1 MSSTANIACES
12 LEAYIDGELSAAESA
27 AFDRHIAT
35 CSACQT
41 QLEQQLRLRNRL
53 RTGLA
58 KPAAGDALR
67 RRILS
72 SLPQDRRVTA
82 QHRLPR
88 RQWFAMAAAACVAA
102 IFASSATLY
111 VVRPGAENEWQQAIL
126 NAHLRATMSGH
137 VIDVASSDRHTVKP
151 WFGGKTKVAPI
162 VLDLAAAGY
171 PLIGG
176 RLDIPQKDALP
187 VLVYK
192 AGPHVVSV
200 FVRAANDVTSG
211 KVAKIDGFSIL
222 SWSDDGLTYS
232 AVSDADSVE
241 LEAFQR
247 AFATA
252 RRQLP

>member
-1 MSSTANIACES
+1 MSAAANIACES
-12 LEAYIDGELSAAESA
+12 LEAYIDGELTAAESA
-27 AFDRHIAT
+27 AFDRHSAH
-35 CSACQT
+35 CSACQV
-41 QLEQQLRLRNRL
+41 QMERQLRLRSRL
-53 RTGLA
+53 RADLA
-58 KPAAGDALR
+58 KPGAGDALR

-72 SLPQDRRVTA
+72 TLPQERPA
-82 QHRLPR
+82 FAAHRLPR

-102 IFASSATLY
+102 VLASSATLY
-111 VVRPGAENEWQQAIL
+111 VMHPGAEDEWQQAIL

-171 PLIGG
+171 PLVGG

-211 KVAKIDGFSIL
+211 RVAKIDGFSIL
-222 SWSDDGLTYS
+222 SWSDDGLIYS
-232 AVSDADSVE
+232 AVSDADSGE

-252 RRQLP
+252 RQRLP